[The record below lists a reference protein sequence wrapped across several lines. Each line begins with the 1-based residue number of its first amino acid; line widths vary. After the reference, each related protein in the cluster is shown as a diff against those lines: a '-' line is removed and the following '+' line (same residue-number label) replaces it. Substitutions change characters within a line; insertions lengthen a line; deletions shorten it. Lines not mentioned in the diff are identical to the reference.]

1 MTTEELQEAIN
12 LYQRIMDGCG
22 DRENS
27 FTLTDAVKGKEPSQ
41 KCLEFQALIEK
52 AGLDVG
58 FFSNADPLYAR
69 AEQERNRYQTMLE
82 EKQLLQN
89 GISIA

>member
-1 MTTEELQEAIN
+1 MTIQELQESIN

-22 DRENS
+22 KYPYSVAQAIRGE
-27 FTLTDAVKGKEPSQ
+27 EPPEGYH
-41 KCLEFQALIEK
+41 EFQTLVEK

-58 FFSNADPLYAR
+58 FFSDADPLYVR
-69 AEQERNRYQTMLE
+69 AERERDFYVAWLE
-82 EKQLLQN
+82 EKRLLQT